1 MSISRKDVEH
11 LARLAHLELDA
22 AEAERLAADL
32 DSILDYARRLAAVPE
47 DVGEGDVPSP
57 GTPLREDEPGP
68 RLPPGAA
75 VAPAPERSNDLFKVP
90 PAIGG
95 A

>member
-11 LARLAHLELDA
+11 LARLAHLELDD
-22 AEAERLAADL
+22 AEATKLAADL
-32 DSILDYARRLAAVPE
+32 EAILAYARRVAAVPE
-47 DVGEGDVPSP
+47 DGDAADLPAGS
-57 GTPLREDEPGP
+57 TPLREDEPGP
-68 RLPPGAA
+68 PLPPGVA
-75 VAPAPERSNDLFKVP
+75 VAPAPERASDLFKVP